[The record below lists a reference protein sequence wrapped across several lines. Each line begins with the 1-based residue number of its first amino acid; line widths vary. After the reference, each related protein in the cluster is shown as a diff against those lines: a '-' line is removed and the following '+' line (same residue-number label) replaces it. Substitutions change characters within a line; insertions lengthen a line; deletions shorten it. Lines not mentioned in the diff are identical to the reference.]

1 MMRRFEYAIFAVLVV
16 RNYFQGPPKD
26 KIAQNGRRPIL
37 NCILACGIC
46 FSTAFRQ
53 LFDRVHRGTQSAG

>member
-37 NCILACGIC
+37 TDTELY
-46 FSTAFRQ
+46 SRMPHS
-53 LFDRVHRGTQSAG
+53 LFDRFPRRTQSAG